1 MPLGFDHAANR
12 GLLVQLCDD
21 RMGGRFAQ
29 LAVMRRW
36 RGERGERHFNERAAQ
51 GGYLAQRLQGLDTAF
66 DAFGSGGLSVDKL
79 RGHAR
84 FSCASRGK
92 VLPLARLEGVI
103 EGTRDKS
110 RQDLRRRRDEI
121 GDRQRPAEPG
131 LQTVEA

>member
-1 MPLGFDHAANR
+1 VAVGY
-12 GLLVQLCDD
+12 D
-21 RMGGRFAQ
+21 RFTSTPVVCFAQ
-29 LAVMRRW
+29 LPVMRRW
-36 RGERGERHFNERAAQ
+36 RGERGERHFNEGAAQ
-51 GGYLAQRLQGLDTAF
+51 GYLAQRLQGLDTAF

-79 RGHAR
+79 RGHPR

-121 GDRQRPAEPG
+121 GDRQRSAEPS